1 MASTLAVDNIVGRAT
16 AANVHITGTLVQ
28 RQSTKSSTEYTNSTQ
43 TFSDV
48 TGTSLTFTPKFASSL
63 LLIKYYYSINV
74 YTSGT
79 NTNAGGMVRLVHD
92 GTSLDYT
99 GGNYEHYYQNDAGS
113 GTGPNSYA
121 RAVKLSEVSATNTNA
136 RVIKAQARIYASPT
150 VAIRI
155 NQGNHYTSYLVVE
168 EIAQ

>member
-74 YTSGT
+74 YT
-79 NTNAGGMVRLVHD
+79 
-92 GTSLDYT
+92 
-99 GGNYEHYYQNDAGS
+99 
-113 GTGPNSYA
+113 
-121 RAVKLSEVSATNTNA
+121 
-136 RVIKAQARIYASPT
+136 
-150 VAIRI
+150 
-155 NQGNHYTSYLVVE
+155 
-168 EIAQ
+168 